1 MIEKGERW
9 FSELLFVAI
18 INLNLG
24 ESSVNLR
31 KLFLLIIGKV
41 LLQIHPYW
49 SITSSWK
56 KHQERG
62 SHLCNLCKLLKINL
76 QIILPGFSYAYG
88 TAFSGLQTKLL
99 DMQVTWGIKRSEIFI
114 FFPLNYTK
122 IFSDFPLNMPVSVTA
137 PKKVLQEGCISH
149 VPLWRFSGGC
159 WQGYCCSKVM
169 PVFCRLSSGIK
180 LLCLKKLDFVRVCND
195 FPPSEQVLEPL
206 IWVW

>member
-76 QIILPGFSYAYG
+76 QIILLGFSYAYG
-88 TAFSGLQTKLL
+88 TAFSGLQTKLVVT
-99 DMQVTWGIKRSEIFI
+99 QVTWGIKRSEIFI
-114 FFPLNYTK
+114 FFPWIIQKYSLT
-122 IFSDFPLNMPVSVTA
+122 FRWTCLSQWQHQRRCCRRAAFPMSLSEGFLGGAGRDTA
-137 PKKVLQEGCISH
+137 APRLC
-149 VPLWRFSGGC
+149 
-159 WQGYCCSKVM
+159 
-169 PVFCRLSSGIK
+169 LSSAGY
-180 LLCLKKLDFVRVCND
+180 
-195 FPPSEQVLEPL
+195 QVG
-206 IWVW
+206 

>member
-49 SITSSWK
+49 SITSSLK

-76 QIILPGFSYAYG
+76 QIILLGFSYAYG

-99 DMQVTWGIKRSEIFI
+99 DTQVAWGIKRSEILI
-114 FFPLNYTK
+114 FFFPEFYKNIFWLSIERAYLSDSTK
-122 IFSDFPLNMPVSVTA
+122 LGAAGGLHFPCSSLKVFLGGAGRDTA
-137 PKKVLQEGCISH
+137 APRLC
-149 VPLWRFSGGC
+149 
-159 WQGYCCSKVM
+159 
-169 PVFCRLSSGIK
+169 LSSAGY
-180 LLCLKKLDFVRVCND
+180 
-195 FPPSEQVLEPL
+195 QVG
-206 IWVW
+206 